1 MSLRRAGTVET
12 ALCRYVAGCD
22 GASSNVRRL
31 AGASWQG
38 GSYAPEVVLADV
50 ELVGDLAPR
59 VAHVAAARGGVLFV
73 FAIGERATWRLL
85 ATRPRDRA
93 AGASDDVSIGE
104 VQALLDG
111 AGLPAQAVTVAW
123 SSRLQLDHRLASRYR
138 AGPLFVV
145 GDAAHVHSPAG
156 GQGMN
161 TGIQDA
167 LNLGWKL
174 AFASSN
180 GSGSTRDRLLD
191 SYQDERRPV
200 ARQVLALTHAL
211 FWAEAATDPVARFA
225 RGALAPLAAPA
236 VPFVLGRRRLVAEGV
251 RLLSQLRV
259 HYRNSSLS
267 VEGQLP
273 RQRRPRPGDRLPD
286 GWVTVAGSRRRLHEL
301 TAHPAVHVLLDRDAD
316 TLPNQHRL
324 GSRVRV

>member
-1 MSLRRAGTVET
+1 M
-12 ALCRYVAGCD
+12 
-22 GASSNVRRL
+22 
-31 AGASWQG
+31 
-38 GSYAPEVVLADV
+38 
-50 ELVGDLAPR
+50 
-59 VAHVAAARGGVLFV
+59 
-73 FAIGERATWRLL
+73 
-85 ATRPRDRA
+85 
-93 AGASDDVSIGE
+93 
-104 VQALLDG
+104 
-111 AGLPAQAVTVAW
+111 
-123 SSRLQLDHRLASRYR
+123 
-138 AGPLFVV
+138 V

-167 LNLGWKL
+167 VNLGWKL

-211 FWAEAATDPVARFA
+211 FWAEAATDPVARLA
-225 RGALAPLAAPA
+225 RGALAPLAAPV

-273 RQRRPRPGDRLPD
+273 GQRRPRPGDRLPD

-316 TLPNQHRL
+316 TLHNQHRL
-324 GSRVRV
+324 GSRVRVPDRRPTGRWTAIVRPDGYIGYRSATCESHEVAAWLSMICAAPHRARR